1 MYKLRNIKGRKLK
14 DGGVFTVI
22 NGISVHVDR
31 LVLDNMRSNGNK
43 IVSQLNDR
51 MIIFCLSHN

>member
-51 MIIFCLSHN
+51 MIIC